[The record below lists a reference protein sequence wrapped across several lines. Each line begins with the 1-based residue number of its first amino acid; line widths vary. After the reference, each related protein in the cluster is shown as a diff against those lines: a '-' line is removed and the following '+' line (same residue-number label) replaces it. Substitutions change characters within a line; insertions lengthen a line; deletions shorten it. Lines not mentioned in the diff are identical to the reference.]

1 MANIDRE
8 IQELLADYAVALRDG
23 CLPGFLKSLSR
34 DEAKCIKG
42 SEKFWEATEVVRLMN
57 SAGFGE
63 KVVAPDVGLFISRVD
78 AAIVSR
84 QKKSAGV
91 NANSQSQ
98 SRKSI
103 ADLQW
108 N

>member
-1 MANIDRE
+1 MANMNRE

-42 SEKFWEATEVVRLMN
+42 SEEFWEATEVVRLMN

-63 KVVAPDVGLFISRVD
+63 KAVAPDVGLFISRVD

-84 QKKSAGV
+84 QKKAQASTRSRSRNRV
-91 NANSQSQ
+91 N
-98 SRKSI
+98 
-103 ADLQW
+103 L
-108 N
+108 

>member
-1 MANIDRE
+1 MANMDRE

-84 QKKSAGV
+84 QKKAQVSTRTRSR
-91 NANSQSQ
+91 NHAN
-98 SRKSI
+98 
-103 ADLQW
+103 L
-108 N
+108 